1 MTRQRNP
8 SRAIVLGAITALATA
23 GCAFQGVNSLPL
35 PGAVGRGSDAAV
47 YHVELAN
54 VGTLES
60 NSPVMIDDVVVGSV
74 GELTV
79 DGWHANVEISVKPGV
94 AIPANAVATVGQ
106 TSVLGSMHLALDP
119 PAGQPP
125 AGRLPTGGTIPLASS
140 STYPSAEQTLA
151 SLAAVV
157 NGGGLGQLGDIIHSF
172 NAALSGREEGIRDLI
187 TRLDQFLITLNQQR
201 DHIVSSI
208 RALDRLAGTLAAGS
222 DTIANA
228 LNVIP
233 PALDVLVKEQP
244 RITAALEKLRAFS
257 DTTTGLVDDTQ
268 ADLVR
273 NLTNLAPT
281 LRSLADVGPD
291 LDMAVA
297 YATTFPLN
305 QNFIDRAVRGDYV
318 NLYTVFDLTVPR
330 LKRTLLLGTRFGE
343 EGLPLVPAPGD
354 PAYLN
359 YTYDP
364 LGVGVAPPSE
374 LPAPPP
380 GPPMPSVDS
389 APTPSAASPGE
400 AGG

>member
-1 MTRQRNP
+1 MTRQRNL
-8 SRAIVLGAITALATA
+8 SRSVVIGTVTALTTA

-35 PGAVGRGSDAAV
+35 PGAIGRGSDAAV

-60 NSPVMIDDVVVGSV
+60 NSPVMMDDVVVGSV
-74 GELTV
+74 GKLTV
-79 DGWHANVEISVKPGV
+79 DGWHADVEISVTPGV
-94 AIPANAVATVGQ
+94 VVPANAVATVGQ

-125 AGRLPTGGTIPLASS
+125 TGQLPDGATITLAGS

-157 NGGGLGQLGDIIHSF
+157 NGGGLGQIGDIINSF
-172 NAALSGREEGIRDLI
+172 NAALSGREGSIRDLI
-187 TRLDQFLITLNQQR
+187 TRLDEFLITLNQQR
-201 DHIVSSI
+201 DNIVASI
-208 RALDRLAGTLAAGS
+208 RSLDRLAGTLAAGS

-244 RITAALEKLRAFS
+244 RITTALEKLRVFS
-257 DTTTGLVDDTQ
+257 DTTGGLVNDTQ

-281 LRSLADVGPD
+281 LRALADVGPD
-291 LDMAVA
+291 LDMALG

-318 NLYTVFDLTVPR
+318 NLYTVFDLTIPR
-330 LKRTLLLGTRFGE
+330 LKRTLLLGTRFGV
-343 EGLPLVPAPGD
+343 EGMPLVPAPGD
-354 PAYLN
+354 PAHLN

-364 LGVGVAPPSE
+364 LGVGVAPPAE
-374 LPAPPP
+374 APAPPP
-380 GPPMPSVDS
+380 EPPMPAVDS
-389 APTPSAASPGE
+389 APTPPATPPTE
-400 AGG
+400 TGG